1 MQTHTTVQEAVKEGS
16 EEDAGEG
23 GERRK
28 QVLLENRGEPA
39 LQQTLE
45 MKHCWVSLGKCCQ

>member
-1 MQTHTTVQEAVKEGS
+1 MQEAVREGS

-28 QVLLENRGEPA
+28 QALLENRGEPA
-39 LQQTLE
+39 LQGTLK
-45 MKHCWVSLGKCCQ
+45 MRHSWASLGKCCQ